1 MSSGSH
7 ERHLPWRRC
16 WSLRLV
22 ASTFV
27 VLSYGSMYSQTTST
41 GALTGVSVDSS
52 GAVLPGVFFTSQKR
66 MVLKRTPSPR
76 TTMVDSISY
85 CCNLGFIRCRLAR
98 LASNP

>member
-52 GAVLPGVFFTSQKR
+52 
-66 MVLKRTPSPR
+66 
-76 TTMVDSISY
+76 
-85 CCNLGFIRCRLAR
+85 
-98 LASNP
+98 